1 MPFRY
6 FDYFRRPARMT
17 VDDCDIPEL
26 TEVWDPKQSKL
37 VENAV
42 AETDLFFGANGTQI
56 ISEEEFEAL
65 LKRVSA

>member
-1 MPFRY
+1 
-6 FDYFRRPARMT
+6 MT